1 MPKANQA
8 FWGLQTYTI
17 FSQHLNKDQGDV
29 RSQQEHILLSYGVTD
44 WFSLDLK
51 WSAGT
56 VEHEANSGDK
66 IKYNDPVWGGGYG
79 FRLRLYESG
88 PVKVAGG
95 FQHISIHPRT
105 VKSLPEK
112 HNVILDDWQG
122 SVNVS
127 YDLKTFTPYT
137 GLRYGSTE
145 YLHRINND
153 ADRAYMSESR
163 RVSAI
168 LGVDVPLTKKVWVN
182 LEGTGGSGETLAV
195 SLNYHF

>member
-1 MPKANQA
+1 MKRWILFAVVFLMGVPAALAAPTYGTKMPKANQA

-88 PVKVAGG
+88 PV
-95 FQHISIHPRT
+95 
-105 VKSLPEK
+105 
-112 HNVILDDWQG
+112 
-122 SVNVS
+122 
-127 YDLKTFTPYT
+127 
-137 GLRYGSTE
+137 
-145 YLHRINND
+145 
-153 ADRAYMSESR
+153 
-163 RVSAI
+163 
-168 LGVDVPLTKKVWVN
+168 
-182 LEGTGGSGETLAV
+182 
-195 SLNYHF
+195 